1 MAAFK
6 HASGQEGR
14 RPHTPEP
21 TGSVGGAEGSK
32 AARPERRSSAR
43 SAGARSLGA
52 LRWVGVGV
60 VMVMVL
66 VVGMLGG
73 QGQSWPTRL
82 MWAATALLIAS
93 GVVFAVAGPLGYA
106 PRASP
111 KIHELLLEST
121 EDRGGARA
129 RLREPM
135 VERGQAIADEFVDG
149 ITSGSRVVLA
159 GAIAWTS
166 RRRRTGE
173 EQYEP
178 AADRAE

>member
-1 MAAFK
+1 M
-6 HASGQEGR
+6 
-14 RPHTPEP
+14 
-21 TGSVGGAEGSK
+21 
-32 AARPERRSSAR
+32 
-43 SAGARSLGA
+43 
-52 LRWVGVGV
+52 GVGV

-149 ITSGSRVVLA
+149 ITSGSRNVLIGSGVVLA

>member
-1 MAAFK
+1 MA
-6 HASGQEGR
+6 
-14 RPHTPEP
+14 
-21 TGSVGGAEGSK
+21 
-32 AARPERRSSAR
+32 
-43 SAGARSLGA
+43 
-52 LRWVGVGV
+52 
-60 VMVMVL
+60 VMVL

-73 QGQSWPTRL
+73 RSWPTRL
-82 MWAATALLIAS
+82 MWAATVLLIAS

-106 PRASP
+106 PRSSP

-121 EDRGGARA
+121 EDWGGARA

-149 ITSGSRVVLA
+149 ITSGSRNVLIGSGVVLA

-178 AADRAE
+178 AADRAK

>member
-1 MAAFK
+1 
-6 HASGQEGR
+6 
-14 RPHTPEP
+14 
-21 TGSVGGAEGSK
+21 
-32 AARPERRSSAR
+32 
-43 SAGARSLGA
+43 
-52 LRWVGVGV
+52 
-60 VMVMVL
+60 
-66 VVGMLGG
+66 
-73 QGQSWPTRL
+73 
-82 MWAATALLIAS
+82 MWAATALLITS

-121 EDRGGARA
+121 EDRGGAWA

-149 ITSGSRVVLA
+149 ITSGARNVLIGSGVVLA

>member
-1 MAAFK
+1 
-6 HASGQEGR
+6 
-14 RPHTPEP
+14 
-21 TGSVGGAEGSK
+21 
-32 AARPERRSSAR
+32 
-43 SAGARSLGA
+43 
-52 LRWVGVGV
+52 
-60 VMVMVL
+60 
-66 VVGMLGG
+66 
-73 QGQSWPTRL
+73 

-149 ITSGSRVVLA
+149 ITSGSRNVLIGSGVALA

-166 RRRRTGE
+166 RRRRSGE

-178 AADRAE
+178 AADRAD